1 MARTAAQLLED
12 ARKLPPGDRDW
23 LVRRLVHESDDAPL
37 DEIEAAWES
46 EIERRL
52 DEIDSD
58 KVRTVPLK
66 SVLARMDA
74 RVLAKRRG

>member
-37 DEIEAAWES
+37 DEIEAVLES
-46 EIERRL
+46 EIEQRL
-52 DEIDSD
+52 DEIDSGAV
-58 KVRTVPLK
+58 KTVPLK
-66 SVLARMDA
+66 HVLARMDE
-74 RVLAKRRG
+74 RVLAKRRE

>member
-12 ARKLPPGDRDW
+12 ARKLPPGDLDW
-23 LVRRLVHESDDAPL
+23 LVQRLVHESDDAPL

-74 RVLAKRRG
+74 RVLAKRCG